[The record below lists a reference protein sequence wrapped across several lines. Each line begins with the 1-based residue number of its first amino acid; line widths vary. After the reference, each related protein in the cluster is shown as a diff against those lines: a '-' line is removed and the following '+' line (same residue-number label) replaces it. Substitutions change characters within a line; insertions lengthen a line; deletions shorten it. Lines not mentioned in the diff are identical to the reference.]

1 MEVKKVE
8 KQEIIKNDLRVVVD
22 EVVLVEVIA
31 NLVEVGVE
39 EMVMRVEVNVDVIV
53 VSYVVEDFIGHFV
66 IHQVIEVDFD
76 EVEVVPL
83 QMVEV
88 VQVVHNVGIASNK
101 EEVKIVAIINS
112 VGSIIGVIVVMN
124 VREIIYVDQV
134 KIVIIN
140 SIDYFLSVIMLLE
153 QDLFLETNWEIIEG
167 IYEIS
172 LDLVVM
178 FETTV
183 MVVCRILVN
192 EDHLKEENLFE
203 SDHKQKI
210 VVVIWIIKEDVINCI
225 RRGKDM
231 KLARKFL

>member
-153 QDLFLETNWEIIEG
+153 QDLFLETN
-167 IYEIS
+167 
-172 LDLVVM
+172 
-178 FETTV
+178 
-183 MVVCRILVN
+183 
-192 EDHLKEENLFE
+192 
-203 SDHKQKI
+203 
-210 VVVIWIIKEDVINCI
+210 
-225 RRGKDM
+225 
-231 KLARKFL
+231 